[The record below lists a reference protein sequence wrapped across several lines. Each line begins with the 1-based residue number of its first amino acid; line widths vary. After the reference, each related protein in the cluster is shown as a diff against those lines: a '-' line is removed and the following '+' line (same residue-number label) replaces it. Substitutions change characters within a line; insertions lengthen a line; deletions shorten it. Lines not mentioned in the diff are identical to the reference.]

1 MKLDLE
7 GNRRGEPER
16 KQTVH
21 KFPYSLRKLQE
32 FLYTYRKLCFHE
44 TGN

>member
-21 KFPYSLRKLQE
+21 ELPIVSGNCKNF
-32 FLYTYRKLCFHE
+32 YTPIENCVFM
-44 TGN
+44 